1 MIEADLLTDM
11 KMQKRRIMMMKMK
24 KWMILVAFLLLFF
37 TGCAQMNS
45 NTAGSPA
52 SPVIDRILQRG
63 ELVVGMAGNMPPL
76 NMTTKEGELIG
87 YEVDLANAMA
97 KSMGVKPRLQVI
109 PFAELLPALQSGKID
124 LILSNMTITP
134 RRNLKVAFVGPY
146 FNSGK
151 AFLTKIKTIALADE
165 AGKIDAKNT
174 RLVALK
180 GSTSQAF
187 VAEAIPNAT
196 LITAND
202 YDEAVK
208 MVLEDKVDAM
218 VADYPICVVSVFRY
232 PDKGLLSVV
241 TKLTYEPIGVGLP
254 AGDPLLVNWMENFM
268 GIAEKTGLLQ
278 ELRGKWFQKTDWLQR
293 LP

>member
-1 MIEADLLTDM
+1 MT
-11 KMQKRRIMMMKMK
+11 MK
-24 KWMILVAFLLLFF
+24 KWTIVIVALLLFLS
-37 TGCAQMNS
+37 GCAQMNA
-45 NTAGSPA
+45 NTANASPSA

-63 ELVVGMAGNMPPL
+63 ELVVGTAGNMPPL

-87 YEVDLANAMA
+87 YEVDLAKNMA
-97 KSMGVKPRLQVI
+97 SAMGVRAKMEVM

-134 RRNLKVAFVGPY
+134 GRNLKVAFVGPY
-146 FNSGK
+146 FESGK
-151 AFLTKIKTIALADE
+151 AFLTKIKTIATADE
-165 AGKIDAKNT
+165 PGDIDAKNT

-187 VAEAIPNAT
+187 VEKAISDAT
-196 LITAND
+196 LVIAND

-208 MVLEDKVDAM
+208 MVLEDKVHAM

-232 PDKGLLSVV
+232 PDQGLLSVV
-241 TKLTYEPIGVGLP
+241 TTLTYEPIGVGVP
-254 AGDPLLVNWMENFM
+254 AGDPLLVNWVENFL
-268 GIAEKTGLLQ
+268 GIAEKVGFFEELKNKWLL
-278 ELRGKWFQKTDWLQR
+278 KADWLRR

>member
-1 MIEADLLTDM
+1 
-11 KMQKRRIMMMKMK
+11 MK
-24 KWMILVAFLLLFF
+24 KLTIVFVSLLLFLS
-37 TGCAQMNS
+37 GCAQMNG
-45 NTAGSPA
+45 NTASASASA

-63 ELVVGMAGNMPPL
+63 ELVVGMAGNMPPM

-87 YEVDLANAMA
+87 YEVDLAKNMA
-97 KSMGVKPRLQVI
+97 ASMGVKAKFSVM

-134 RRNLKVAFVGPY
+134 ARNLKVAFVGPY
-146 FNSGK
+146 FTSGK

-165 AGKIDAKNT
+165 AADIDAKNT
-174 RLVALK
+174 KLVALK

-187 VAEAIPNAT
+187 VEKAIPDAT
-196 LITAND
+196 LVTAND

-232 PDKGLLSVV
+232 PDQGLLSVV
-241 TKLTYEPIGVGLP
+241 TTLTYEPIGVGVQ
-254 AGDPLLVNWMENFM
+254 AGDPLLVNWVENFM
-268 GIAEKTGLLQ
+268 GIAEETGLLQ
-278 ELRGKWFQKTDWLQR
+278 KFEEKWFRKADWLLK